1 MKKLMVILLC
11 MLIAPVAL
19 LAQTE
24 FPVPTDITDVF
35 INFGVWVGS
44 FVGISGL
51 TVFLTATVLAIF
63 KVTGSGLKQLISWA
77 MGAVLVILMN
87 LLHIGFAADLLW
99 YGVAAYAIAVS
110 LAANRMFDIGLL
122 KSILEAF
129 KLTKPTV

>member
-19 LAQTE
+19 LAQTD
-24 FPVPTDITDVF
+24 FPIPTDIADVF
-35 INFGVWVGS
+35 VNFGVWIGS
-44 FVGISGL
+44 FTGIAGL

-63 KVTGSGLKQLISWA
+63 KVTGSGLRQLISWA
-77 MGAVLVILMN
+77 MGSLLVVLMN
-87 LLHIGFAADLLW
+87 VLHIGFAADLIW
-99 YGVAAYAIAVS
+99 YGVIAYAVAVS

-122 KSILEAF
+122 KSLLEAF